1 MRDIYAMF
9 FKYYHI
15 LPFEVGKQN
24 PGILFDMLDSLDTD
38 RDIPNSEYLNMFY
51 GR

>member
-1 MRDIYAMF
+1 MF
-9 FKYYHI
+9 FRYYHI

-24 PGILFDMLDSLDTD
+24 PVILFDMLDSLDTEQ
-38 RDIPNSEYLNMFY
+38 DIPDSGYLNMFY